1 MSTRI
6 RVWDLPTRLFHW
18 ALAACV
24 IGLLATGYIG
34 GGLMNW
40 HFRLGY
46 CVLALLAFRLIWGFV
61 GGRWSRF
68 SSFVHSPAALARYM
82 GGKGDPAHDA
92 GHSPTGAL
100 SVFAVLLI
108 VLVQVLS
115 GMSSDD
121 AITFTGPL
129 APFLPGDLV
138 GLATDYHKDIGQWI
152 VLALVIVHVLA
163 IIFYAVWKKKN
174 LTAAMVTG
182 DKDLIASVPPS
193 RDTLAT
199 RLAALALFVVCATA
213 VWGFLEW
220 ANV

>member
-1 MSTRI
+1 MSSRI
-6 RVWDLPTRLFHW
+6 RVWDLPTRIFHW

-46 CVLALLAFRLIWGFV
+46 SVAALLAFRLIWGFV

-68 SSFVHSPAALARYM
+68 SSFIHSPAALIKHL
-82 GGKGDPAHDA
+82 GGRGDAASDA

-100 SVFAVLLI
+100 SVFGLLLI
-108 VLVQVLS
+108 LLLQVLS

-129 APFLPGDLV
+129 APLLSGNLV
-138 GLATDYHKDIGQWI
+138 SLATDYHKDIGQWI
-152 VLALVIVHVLA
+152 VLALVILHVLA
-163 IIFYAVWKKKN
+163 ILFYAVWKKKN
-174 LTAAMVTG
+174 LTAAMITG
-182 DKDLIASVPPS
+182 DKSFTDVLPAS
-193 RDTLAT
+193 RDTAAT
-199 RLAALALFVVCATA
+199 RVAALLVFLICCAA